1 VRIELITVST
11 LPEEMELLT
20 SGGADAAFLW
30 TPVGDERLRFAEV
43 RTDRRVVA
51 VPSGHRL
58 ADRPS
63 VRLMD
68 LADEPVIVP
77 KIVMSEDVLR
87 HWLAEPRP
95 DGRPARRGAAT
106 QRIED
111 RLMLVARGRGVW
123 LAPAPLSRYFPT
135 PRVRWLPVEDAAPS
149 HLAVVWRPG
158 APEALIARLVAEVR
172 AITGWE
178 G

>member
-1 VRIELITVST
+1 
-11 LPEEMELLT
+11 
-20 SGGADAAFLW
+20 
-30 TPVGDERLRFAEV
+30 
-43 RTDRRVVA
+43 
-51 VPSGHRL
+51 
-58 ADRPS
+58 
-63 VRLMD
+63 MD

-77 KIVMSEDVLR
+77 KIVVSEDVLR

-95 DGRPARRGAAT
+95 DGRPALRGPAT

-123 LAPAPLSRYFPT
+123 LAPEPLSRYFPM

-149 HLAVVWRPG
+149 HLALVWRPV
-158 APEALIARLVAEVR
+158 ASEALIARLVAEVR
-172 AITGWE
+172 AITGWAE